1 MNLIYMRDRMSI
13 VARGR
18 ATLTQFSFID
28 GDRTLRQSEQ
38 TRENKQHEVG
48 RARASTLVSR
58 DEVGIKAVCPQLVVR
73 ELPVPV
79 LVHLLL
85 LQQGHLREGEAR
97 VAE

>member
-38 TRENKQHEVG
+38 TRENKQHEV
-48 RARASTLVSR
+48 V
-58 DEVGIKAVCPQLVVR
+58 
-73 ELPVPV
+73 LP
-79 LVHLLL
+79 H
-85 LQQGHLREGEAR
+85 
-97 VAE
+97 